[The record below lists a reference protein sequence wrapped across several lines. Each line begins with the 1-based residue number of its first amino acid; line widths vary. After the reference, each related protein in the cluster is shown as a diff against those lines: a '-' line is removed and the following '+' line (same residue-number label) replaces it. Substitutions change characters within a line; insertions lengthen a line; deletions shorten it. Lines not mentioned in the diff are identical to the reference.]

1 MPRPII
7 GRGFFVLARHQL
19 KCPKIPASHRPI
31 RIHLLAVIRMLTR
44 LILPLILST
53 CLHAN
58 EAATA
63 TTPPSAEKPAEKP
76 MVEKIDDKRYRVGKI
91 EFDSSTREIRIP
103 AKVNMAKGLLEF
115 LLVHE
120 NGKIHEALFKT
131 DASPSDINLAITLLR
146 YKPSSELYALPSE
159 TGGLS
164 GNFPVVP
171 EDIRAAARVSIDVEW
186 TKDGKLERIG
196 ANEWIQHATT
206 TAAMPSSHWVYG
218 GSQIEEGRFVAE
230 STGDI
235 AAIFLS
241 NAAMINYPGK
251 DNGDDTVWLAFENR
265 VPPEGTNLTLIIAP
279 YPKHQS
285 TEQP

>member
-1 MPRPII
+1 
-7 GRGFFVLARHQL
+7 
-19 KCPKIPASHRPI
+19 
-31 RIHLLAVIRMLTR
+31 MLTR
-44 LILPLILST
+44 LVLPLILST

-63 TTPPSAEKPAEKP
+63 PTPPPAEKPAEKP
-76 MVEKIDDKRYRVGKI
+76 TVEKIDDKRYRVGKI

-115 LLVHE
+115 LIVHE
-120 NGKIHEALFKT
+120 NGKIHEALFTT

-146 YKPSSELYALPSE
+146 YKPSPELYALPSE

-186 TKDGKLERIG
+186 TKDGKPQRIG
-196 ANEWIQHATT
+196 ANEWIQHASTSAT
-206 TAAMPSSHWVYG
+206 MPSSHWVYG

-279 YPKHQS
+279 YPKPQS

>member
-1 MPRPII
+1 M
-7 GRGFFVLARHQL
+7 
-19 KCPKIPASHRPI
+19 
-31 RIHLLAVIRMLTR
+31 IRMLSR
-44 LILPLILST
+44 LILPLIVCS

-58 EAATA
+58 EAASPTSEEAADKPTA
-63 TTPPSAEKPAEKP
+63 KPT
-76 MVEKIDDKRYRVGKI
+76 VDKIDERRYRIGKV

-103 AKVNMAKGLLEF
+103 ATVNMTTGLIEF
-115 LLVHE
+115 LIVNE
-120 NGKIHEALFKT
+120 NGKIHEALFTT
-131 DASPSDINLAITLLR
+131 DVTPSDINLAITLLR
-146 YKPSSELYALPSE
+146 YKPSPELYALPNE

-164 GNFPVVP
+164 GNFPKVP

-186 TKDGKLERIG
+186 TKDGKPERIG
-196 ANEWIQHATT
+196 VNEWIQHATT
-206 TAAMPSSHWVYG
+206 SAAMPSSHWVYG

-235 AAIFLS
+235 AAIFIS

-279 YPKHQS
+279 YPKPQS

>member
-1 MPRPII
+1 
-7 GRGFFVLARHQL
+7 
-19 KCPKIPASHRPI
+19 
-31 RIHLLAVIRMLTR
+31 MLTR

-171 EDIRAAARVSIDVEW
+171 EDIRAAARLSIDVEW

-206 TAAMPSSHWVYG
+206 SAAMPSSHWVYG

-279 YPKHQS
+279 YPKPQS

>member
-53 CLHAN
+53 CLHA

-63 TTPPSAEKPAEKP
+63 ATPPSAEKPAEKP

-146 YKPSSELYALPSE
+146 YKPSRELYALPSE